1 MTIKLGDIAL
11 APNKYEAYVYRF
23 TNSDNG
29 KIYIG
34 FHKGSTVD
42 KYQHS
47 SKSKEFNEAFANSKI
62 TFIFDVISYGS
73 MKDMKQLEYEKLT
86 EVDARNNDLYYNQT
100 NGQQQY
106 ARVDLKKVKSLIED
120 INNGKYPKILE
131 PVDEQVE
138 MEAFQVRYQHDDIH
152 QQEITQAVD
161 LANGDTENC
170 FGKGQGLR
178 VIVFQGRGTNGGDLR
193 VDGNHS
199 VYGASKS
206 KHSNRIGVIYIP
218 YEVNSTLNDAE
229 MRTFCNLSN
238 PRSKVRRKE
247 TDKKTGVKYLLD
259 CHEINGISFDSPS
272 HEITLKEMGFS
283 GTLYTGD
290 IGDIINRS
298 KDLYEKENGKKVDGR
313 KWINYKA
320 SPSIGVIDKKVDNYN
335 LKDGWCSI
343 KCSSEYYRTDRILDE
358 IYKSNLALEEGDT
371 PITKCK
377 VHVFHPNPSS
387 IKKFPNVLRH
397 WKKVEKMTLSKR
409 LSLKFL
415 KCPHGKRTSS
425 K

>member
-1 MTIKLGDIAL
+1 MTTKLGEIAL
-11 APNKYEAYVYRF
+11 APSNYEAYVYRF

-47 SKSKEFNEAFANSKI
+47 SKLKEFNETFANPNI
-62 TFIFDVISYGS
+62 TFIFDILSYGS
-73 MKDMKQLEYEKLT
+73 MKDMKQHEYELLT

-106 ARVDLKKVKSLIED
+106 ARVDLKKVKLLIED

-131 PVDEQVE
+131 PVDQQVE
-138 MEAFQVRYQHDDIH
+138 MEAFQARYEHDDKH
-152 QQEITQAVD
+152 QKEITQAVD
-161 LANGDTENC
+161 LVNGDTENC
-170 FGKGQGLR
+170 FGMGQGLR
-178 VIVFQGRGTNGGDLR
+178 VIVFRGRGSNGGDLR

-199 VYGASKS
+199 VYGASKA

-218 YEVNSTLNDAE
+218 YEINSTLNDAE
-229 MRTFCNLSN
+229 LRTFSNLLN

-247 TDKKTGVKYLLD
+247 TDKKTGIKYVLD
-259 CHEINGISFDSPS
+259 CHEINGISFYSPS
-272 HEITLKEMGFS
+272 NETTLKEMGFS

-290 IGDIINRS
+290 IKDIIARAM
-298 KDLYEKENGKKVDGR
+298 DIYEKESGKKLDGR

-320 SPSIGVIDKKVDNYN
+320 SPALGVIDKRVDNYN
-335 LKDGWCSI
+335 LKKGWCSI
-343 KCSSEYYRTDRILDE
+343 KCSSRMYRSDRAMHE
-358 IYKSNLALEEGDT
+358 IYKSNMALDKGET
-371 PITKCK
+371 PVTKCR

-387 IKKFPNVLRH
+387 VKLFKKEIAY
-397 WKKVEKMTLSKR
+397 WEKVEKMTLSKDIEIEVFEMPTWEEDT
-409 LSLKFL
+409 K
-415 KCPHGKRTSS
+415 
-425 K
+425 

>member
-47 SKSKEFNEAFANSKI
+47 SKSKEFNEAFANPEI
-62 TFIFDVISYGS
+62 TFIFDVLSYGS

-170 FGKGQGLR
+170 FGKGQG
-178 VIVFQGRGTNGGDLR
+178 
-193 VDGNHS
+193 
-199 VYGASKS
+199 
-206 KHSNRIGVIYIP
+206 
-218 YEVNSTLNDAE
+218 
-229 MRTFCNLSN
+229 
-238 PRSKVRRKE
+238 
-247 TDKKTGVKYLLD
+247 
-259 CHEINGISFDSPS
+259 
-272 HEITLKEMGFS
+272 
-283 GTLYTGD
+283 
-290 IGDIINRS
+290 
-298 KDLYEKENGKKVDGR
+298 
-313 KWINYKA
+313 
-320 SPSIGVIDKKVDNYN
+320 
-335 LKDGWCSI
+335 
-343 KCSSEYYRTDRILDE
+343 
-358 IYKSNLALEEGDT
+358 
-371 PITKCK
+371 
-377 VHVFHPNPSS
+377 
-387 IKKFPNVLRH
+387 
-397 WKKVEKMTLSKR
+397 
-409 LSLKFL
+409 
-415 KCPHGKRTSS
+415 
-425 K
+425 